1 MSEEIEAI
9 KDAIQLNKESLL
21 EQILSYLEI
30 DEISEEKF
38 QDLLMIIEKED
49 TLRFKYMKALESQ
62 EVIESVL
69 KDKLI

>member
-1 MSEEIEAI
+1 MSEEIEAL

-38 QDLLMIIEKED
+38 QYLLTIIEKED
-49 TLRFKYMKALESQ
+49 NLRFKYMKALESQ

>member
-38 QDLLMIIEKED
+38 QDLLSIIEKED